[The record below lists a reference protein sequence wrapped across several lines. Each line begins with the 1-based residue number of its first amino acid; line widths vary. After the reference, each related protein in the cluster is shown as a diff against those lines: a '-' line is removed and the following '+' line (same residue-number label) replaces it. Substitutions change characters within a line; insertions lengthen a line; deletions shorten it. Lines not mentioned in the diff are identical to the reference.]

1 MLRTQRLGT
10 GSNRAA
16 APSLPSS
23 FPVRLSINSEASV
36 EVTLPMAEKA
46 PPPKFFPTQSAV
58 DAGKSALIRALTHLI
73 DDDAPASEADFEKA
87 RAHFS
92 EAISLMRNLD
102 DPESLGSVYGLR
114 GVVGLLW
121 NAINRDLPLEQ
132 AAADFEKSGEL
143 LPMETTYILLGHT
156 HWQLGAPD
164 NAIQSLEKAIEL
176 NPLCAEAYLIKGLFH
191 QERGETDLAHEDIYW
206 AISLNPDLYEEKFEP
221 IMESERKAQE
231 KWDELYSEPDTK
243 EAFRAWADEANA
255 NDLAGKT
262 STSPS
267 GHK

>member
-10 GSNRAA
+10 GSNRAVE
-16 APSLPSS
+16 PSLPSS
-23 FPVRLSINSEASV
+23 FQVRLSINSEASV
-36 EVTLPMAEKA
+36 EVTLPIAEKA
-46 PPPKFFPTQSAV
+46 PPPNFSPTQSAV

-121 NAINRDLPLEQ
+121 NAINRELSLDQ

-156 HWQLGAPD
+156 QWQLDARD

-176 NPLCAEAYLIKGLFH
+176 NPLCAEAYLVKGLFH
-191 QERGETDLAHEDIYW
+191 QERGEADLAHEDIYW
-206 AISLNPDLYEEKFEP
+206 AISLNPDLSEEKFEP
-221 IMESERKAQE
+221 IMQAEREAE
-231 KWDELYSEPDTK
+231 AYWDEMERQPEF
-243 EAFRAWADEANA
+243 EAALQKLEKNIGACREQ
-255 NDLAGKT
+255 K
-262 STSPS
+262 
-267 GHK
+267 